1 MIIALTTSLLLA
13 AYPSPAEPKSH
24 AEYPLPVEYPLPTA
38 PHLEDTLSS
47 AVVTSSV
54 KRENTISGVS
64 SVTSLVMK
72 RIEERGITSPK
83 ELSSV
88 IPGLNIPDY
97 GTSMT
102 STIYVR
108 GLGSRMD
115 NPVIGLY
122 IDDIPVLDK
131 NCYDFSFLDIRRVD
145 FLHGP
150 QGTLYGRNS
159 MLGVLSVETL
169 SPDVF
174 QGARMSIEYGSAAT
188 LSAKASAYKGK
199 VGFAAAYNHTDGF
212 FVNEYDG
219 SPCGLSDS
227 FSARLKYSG
236 RIRKATVDNTLT
248 VSYTDQ
254 SGYPY
259 RRWIP
264 ENEPENGLSNS
275 LTGNYS
281 RLNPVDYN
289 DRSGYKRFALMDG
302 FRVRSTIGNW
312 SLSSVTSLQ
321 ALFDSMD
328 MDQDFSPASMFTLN
342 QKQRQGAVT
351 QEFILRPR
359 TRPDWWNSQTGVFG
373 MVKFNRMSAP
383 VRFLQDGIKSLILDN
398 ANAGIPQEFGRLD
411 ILEDNFLIGSDFDI
425 LLGNFAAYHESYF
438 RFGRWTLT
446 AGLRLDFETS
456 GMKYDS
462 GSEIHFIVTP
472 AMKDYIPFGTDYKG
486 DGSLN
491 YAQIQP
497 KVSAVYYAAFERMRA
512 GGVGLTFS
520 ASVSK
525 GYRSGGFN
533 TQIFSDI
540 LQNKM
545 MTGMMNRLGIHLD
558 GQEYSSSSGTT
569 YKPETCLDYELCG
582 AFSLRRSGH
591 ILEASATAYLVDCRD
606 QQMTV
611 FPHGSGTGRM
621 MANAGRSRSVGVESE
636 VFWNW
641 KGLSVTASATAMDAR
656 FVEYNDGR
664 NDWSGGRIPYS
675 PESTLY
681 IRCGYKFL
689 THSRLLRYV
698 SLSADYNRTGSIVW
712 NEAGDIRQPA
722 YSLIGADLRL
732 SLPKAELWLRGQNL
746 TDTEYSVF
754 YFKSVGNSFFQTGKP
769 RRFSIGLSIN
779 L

>member
-1 MIIALTTSLLLA
+1 MIIALTTYLMMA
-13 AYPSPAEPKSH
+13 VHPAPSVPQ
-24 AEYPLPVEYPLPTA
+24 VR
-38 PHLEDTLSS
+38 DTLSGS
-47 AVVTSSV
+47 VVTSSL
-54 KRENTISGVS
+54 KRENSISGVS
-64 SVTSLVMK
+64 PVTSLVMK
-72 RIEERGITSPK
+72 RIEERGISSPK

-122 IDDIPVLDK
+122 IDDVPVLDK
-131 NCYDFSFLDIRRVD
+131 NCYDFSFIDVRRVD

-174 QGARMSIEYGSAAT
+174 QGVRLSVEYGSAAT

-199 VGFAAAYNHTDGF
+199 VGFVAAYNHTDGF

-236 RIRKATVDNTLT
+236 LIRKATVDNTLT

-259 RRWIP
+259 RRWIS
-264 ENEPENGLSNS
+264 EDGSRNGWGSGLADDGSG
-275 LTGNYS
+275 L
-281 RLNPVDYN
+281 LPVNYN
-289 DRSGYKRFALMDG
+289 DRSGYKRFALTDG
-302 FRVRSTIGNW
+302 FRVRTGFGDW

-321 ALFDSMD
+321 TLFDSMD
-328 MDQDFSPASMFTLN
+328 MDQDFTPSSMFTLN
-342 QKQRQGAVT
+342 QTQRQVALT

-359 TRPDWWNSQTGVFG
+359 KHPDWWDSQTGVFG
-373 MVKFNRMSAP
+373 MAKLNRMGAP

-398 ANAGIPQEFGRLD
+398 ANAGIPKEFGELD
-411 ILEDNFLIGSDFDI
+411 FLEDDFPITSDFGI
-425 LLGNFAAYHESYF
+425 FLGNVAVYHESYF
-438 RFGRWTLT
+438 RFGRWTLA
-446 AGLRLDFETS
+446 AGLRLDFETG
-456 GMKYDS
+456 GMDYDS
-462 GSEIHFIVTP
+462 SSDIHFILSP
-472 AMKDYIPFGTDYKG
+472 AMPDYIPFSTEYKG
-486 DGSLN
+486 RESVS
-491 YAQIQP
+491 YAQLQP
-497 KVSAVYYAAFERMRA
+497 KASLSYDAASRRMEAA
-512 GGVGLTFS
+512 GISLSFS

-545 MTGMMNRLGIHLD
+545 MTGMMDKIGVHLD
-558 GQEYSSSSGTT
+558 GQEYSTAAGVT
-569 YKPETCLDYELCG
+569 YKPEMCLDYEAGGTLG
-582 AFSLRRSGH
+582 LRTGGH
-591 ILEASATAYLVDCRD
+591 ILEATVTAYRVDCRN

-611 FPHGSGTGRM
+611 FPYNNGTGRI
-621 MANAGRSRSVGVESE
+621 MANAGKSRSVGAESE
-636 VFWNW
+636 VFWSR
-641 KGLSVTASATAMDAR
+641 KGLSVTLAASVMDAR
-656 FVEYNDGR
+656 FIEYNDGR
-664 NDWSGGRIPYS
+664 NDWSGNRIPYS
-675 PESTLY
+675 PESSVYL
-681 IRCGYKFL
+681 RCGYKFL
-689 THSRLLRYV
+689 TNSRLLRSV
-698 SLSADYNRTGSIVW
+698 AFGADYNRTGSIVW
-712 NEAGDIRQPA
+712 NEAGDLTQEP
-722 YSLIGADLRL
+722 YSLAGADLRVAF
-732 SLPKAELWLRGQNL
+732 PKAELWLRMQNL
-746 TDTEYSVF
+746 ADTDYSVF

-769 RRFSIGLSIN
+769 RRVSIGLSIN

>member
-13 AYPSPAEPKSH
+13 SHPSPA
-24 AEYPLPVEYPLPTA
+24 A
-38 PHLEDTLSS
+38 PYLEDTLSS
-47 AVVTSSV
+47 SVVTSSV

-72 RIEERGITSPK
+72 RIEERGISSPK

-122 IDDIPVLDK
+122 IDDVPVLDK
-131 NCYDFSFLDIRRVD
+131 NCYDFTFLDVRRLD

-188 LSAKASAYKGK
+188 LSAKTSAYKGK

-227 FSARLKYSG
+227 FSARMKYSA
-236 RIRKATVDNTLT
+236 RIRKATVDNTITL
-248 VSYTDQ
+248 SYTDQ

-259 RRWIP
+259 RRWISDASP
-264 ENEPENGLSNS
+264 GVVNKHTDSGL
-275 LTGNYS
+275 L
-281 RLNPVDYN
+281 PVSYN
-289 DRSGYKRFALMDG
+289 DRSGYKRLALMDG
-302 FRVRSTIGNW
+302 LRVRTAIGSW
-312 SLSSVTSLQ
+312 SVSSVTSLQ
-321 ALFDSMD
+321 TLFDSML
-328 MDQDFSPASMFTLN
+328 MDQDFTQASMFTLN

-373 MVKFNRMSAP
+373 MVKYNRMSAP

-398 ANAGIPQEFGRLD
+398 ANAGIPPEFGRLD
-411 ILEDNFLIGSDFDI
+411 ILEDNFLISSDFDI
-425 LLGNFAAYHESYF
+425 ILGNVAAYHESYF
-438 RFGRWTLT
+438 KLGRWTLT

-456 GMKYDS
+456 GMSYDS
-462 GSEIHFIVTP
+462 GSDIHFIITP
-472 AMKDYIPFGTDYKG
+472 AMKDYIPFGTEYKG
-486 DGSLN
+486 DESVS

-497 KVSAVYYAAFERMRA
+497 KASAVYDAASERMRER
-512 GGVGLTFS
+512 GVGLSFS

-540 LQNKM
+540 LQNRM
-545 MTGMMNRLGIHLD
+545 MTGMMDKLGIHLD
-558 GQEYSSSSGTT
+558 RNEYSSSAGTT
-569 YKPETCLDYELCG
+569 YKPETCLDYELG
-582 AFSLRRSGH
+582 AALSLHRSGH

-621 MANAGRSRSVGVESE
+621 MANAGRSRSVGVEAE
-636 VFWNW
+636 AFWSW
-641 KGLSVTASATAMDAR
+641 KGLSLTASASVMDTR
-656 FVEYNDGR
+656 FVEYDDGR
-664 NDWSGGRIPYS
+664 NDWSGNRIPYS

-681 IRCGYKFL
+681 FRCGYKFL
-689 THSRLLRYV
+689 IHSRLLRSV
-698 SLSADYNRTGSIVW
+698 SVSADYNRTGSILW
-712 NEAGDIRQPA
+712 NEAGDLSQPA
-722 YSLIGADLRL
+722 YSLLGADLRF
-732 SLPKAELWLRGQNL
+732 SLPKVELWLRGQNL
-746 TDTEYSVF
+746 SGTEYSVF

>member
-13 AYPSPAEPKSH
+13 SHPSPA
-24 AEYPLPVEYPLPTA
+24 A
-38 PHLEDTLSS
+38 PYLEDTLSS
-47 AVVTSSV
+47 SVVTSSV

-72 RIEERGITSPK
+72 RIEERGISSPK

-122 IDDIPVLDK
+122 IDDVPVLDK
-131 NCYDFSFLDIRRVD
+131 NCYDFTFLDVRRLD

-227 FSARLKYSG
+227 FSARQKYSG

-264 ENEPENGLSNS
+264 ENESGDELSNI
-275 LTGNYS
+275 LTDSGFG
-281 RLNPVDYN
+281 LQPVDYN
-289 DRSGYKRFALMDG
+289 DRSGYKRFTLMDG
-302 FRVRSTIGNW
+302 FRIRTAFGNW
-312 SLSSVTSLQ
+312 NLSSVTSLQ
-321 ALFDSMD
+321 TLFDSMD
-328 MDQDFSPASMFTLN
+328 MDQDFTPASMFTLN

-359 TRPDWWNSQTGVFG
+359 TRPSWWNSQMGVFG
-373 MVKFNRMSAP
+373 MVKLNRMSAP

-398 ANAGIPQEFGRLD
+398 ANAGIPQELGRLG
-411 ILEDNFLIGSDFDI
+411 ILEDNFLISSDFDI
-425 LLGNFAAYHESYF
+425 LLGNLAAYHESYF
-438 RFGRWTLT
+438 QLGRWTLT

-486 DGSLN
+486 DESVN

-497 KVSAVYYAAFERMRA
+497 KVSAVYDAASERMRA
-512 GGVGLTFS
+512 RGAGLTFS

-545 MTGMMNRLGIHLD
+545 MTGMMDRLGIHLD
-558 GQEYSSSSGTT
+558 GNEYSSSSETT
-569 YKPETCLDYELCG
+569 YKPETCLDYELG
-582 AFSLRRSGH
+582 WAFSLHRNGH

-621 MANAGRSRSVGVESE
+621 MANAGRSRSLGVESE
-636 VFWNW
+636 AFWSW
-641 KGLSVTASATAMDAR
+641 KGLSLTCAATVLDAR
-656 FVEYNDGR
+656 FVDYNDGR
-664 NDWSGGRIPYS
+664 NDWAGNRIPYS

-681 IRCGYKFL
+681 LRCGYKFL
-689 THSRLLRYV
+689 IGSRLLRSV
-698 SLSADYNRTGSIVW
+698 SLAADYNRTGSIVW
-712 NEAGDIRQPA
+712 NEAGDIRQPT

-746 TDTEYSVF
+746 SGTEYSVF

-769 RRFSIGLSIN
+769 RRLSIGLSIN